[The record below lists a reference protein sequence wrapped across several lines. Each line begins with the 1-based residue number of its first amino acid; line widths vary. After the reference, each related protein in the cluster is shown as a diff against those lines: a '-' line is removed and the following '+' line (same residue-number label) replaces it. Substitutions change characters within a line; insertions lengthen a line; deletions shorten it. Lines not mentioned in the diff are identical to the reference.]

1 MASVRKRGNSYQITV
16 SVGRDMY
23 GKKIVETATFTP
35 NPGMGKREE
44 KQALNQ
50 FVADFEKRV
59 KSGANIKAERMTLR
73 GLSEIYLKDMVP
85 PLLARTT
92 YHDYKKRLEMRI
104 LPAMGHIAINSIRQK
119 DINDYKKMV
128 NDTYVSPS
136 TKKPLSPASVT
147 KDCLVISAMLSY
159 AVSEGYLELN
169 KLIYSGKVSK
179 RRKSIADT
187 KPQYFT
193 VEQLIRF
200 IDALNHPIE
209 VVHQEH
215 EVIRRGQSVKI
226 KPYTQTFTVKNK
238 WKVYFYIAMFV
249 GDRRGENISLTWE
262 KLNFETGELYINQST
277 DYVDGKMELKS
288 TKTHS
293 ERCNTLPPFVLD
305 AAKKWKTE
313 QIQECLKMGPD
324 WKGYRGADYD
334 KNFIFT
340 QNNGSQM
347 HICSPA
353 GEYNRIIRLY
363 NQYIAKTPAEQ
374 LPTDVSPHGLRHS
387 VAALLISENVDAR
400 TVAGI
405 LGHANPTTTLN
416 IYSYFFKSKGNQ
428 AAKIIEEKLVPT
440 SLFLTR

>member
-16 SVGRDMY
+16 SVGRDIY
-23 GKKIVETATFTP
+23 GKKLVETATFAP
-35 NPGMGKREE
+35 DPGMGKREE

-59 KSGANIKAERMTLR
+59 KSGANIKAERLTLR
-73 GLSEIYLKDMVP
+73 DLSEIYLKDMVP

-92 YHDYKKRLEMRI
+92 YHDYKKRLELRI
-104 LPAMGHIAINSIRQK
+104 LPAMGHIAISNIRQK
-119 DINDYKKMV
+119 DINDYKKMI
-128 NDTYVSPS
+128 NDTYISPI
-136 TKKPLSPASVT
+136 TNKPLSPASVT

-179 RRKSIADT
+179 HRKSIADT

-193 VEQLIRF
+193 IEQLIRF

-215 EVIRRGQSVKI
+215 EVIRKGRSVKI

-238 WKVYFYIAMFV
+238 WKVYFYIAMFA

-277 DYVDGKMELKS
+277 DYVDGTMELKS

-293 ERCNTLPPFVLD
+293 ERCNTLPAFVLE
-305 AAKKWKTE
+305 AAKKWK
-313 QIQECLKMGPD
+313 
-324 WKGYRGADYD
+324 A
-334 KNFIFT
+334 
-340 QNNGSQM
+340 
-347 HICSPA
+347 
-353 GEYNRIIRLY
+353 
-363 NQYIAKTPAEQ
+363 
-374 LPTDVSPHGLRHS
+374 
-387 VAALLISENVDAR
+387 
-400 TVAGI
+400 
-405 LGHANPTTTLN
+405 
-416 IYSYFFKSKGNQ
+416 
-428 AAKIIEEKLVPT
+428 
-440 SLFLTR
+440 

>member
-1 MASVRKRGNSYQITV
+1 
-16 SVGRDMY
+16 
-23 GKKIVETATFTP
+23 
-35 NPGMGKREE
+35 
-44 KQALNQ
+44 
-50 FVADFEKRV
+50 
-59 KSGANIKAERMTLR
+59 
-73 GLSEIYLKDMVP
+73 
-85 PLLARTT
+85 
-92 YHDYKKRLEMRI
+92 
-104 LPAMGHIAINSIRQK
+104 
-119 DINDYKKMV
+119 MV

-305 AAKKWKTE
+305 AAK
-313 QIQECLKMGPD
+313 
-324 WKGYRGADYD
+324 
-334 KNFIFT
+334 
-340 QNNGSQM
+340 NG
-347 HICSPA
+347 
-353 GEYNRIIRLY
+353 
-363 NQYIAKTPAEQ
+363 
-374 LPTDVSPHGLRHS
+374 
-387 VAALLISENVDAR
+387 
-400 TVAGI
+400 
-405 LGHANPTTTLN
+405 
-416 IYSYFFKSKGNQ
+416 
-428 AAKIIEEKLVPT
+428 KL
-440 SLFLTR
+440 SRSRNA

>member
-35 NPGMGKREE
+35 DPGTGKREE

-73 GLSEIYLKDMVP
+73 DLSEIYLKDMVP

-313 QIQECLKMGPD
+313 QIQECLK
-324 WKGYRGADYD
+324 
-334 KNFIFT
+334 
-340 QNNGSQM
+340 
-347 HICSPA
+347 
-353 GEYNRIIRLY
+353 
-363 NQYIAKTPAEQ
+363 
-374 LPTDVSPHGLRHS
+374 
-387 VAALLISENVDAR
+387 
-400 TVAGI
+400 
-405 LGHANPTTTLN
+405 
-416 IYSYFFKSKGNQ
+416 
-428 AAKIIEEKLVPT
+428 
-440 SLFLTR
+440 